1 MENDADNKILNKYKT
16 LITATG
22 TPKDRIIPISNGDDG
37 ETQIYQLLEKEKNAM
52 STEPWN
58 KLDKRLKIQK
68 LHSYAEK
75 YGRETGLP
83 QKEIKT
89 LKQFF
94 SECLTLNKLS
104 KVKEVDYNREN
115 GIINNIPGLFLNPT
129 SRMFTVRNLDSKA
142 SSIKSLTPKK
152 PVTPSIS
159 ENDCDENDA

>member
-1 MENDADNKILNKYKT
+1 MENDTDNKILNKYKS

-22 TPKDRIIPISNGDDG
+22 TPKERIIPVSSSESG
-37 ETQIYQLLEKEKNAM
+37 ETQIYELLEREKNSM

-58 KLDKRLKIQK
+58 KLDKRLRIQK

-83 QKEIKT
+83 HREIKL

-94 SECLTLNKLS
+94 SECLTQNKLS
-104 KVKEVDYNREN
+104 KVKDVEYNKDT
-115 GIINNIPGLFLNPT
+115 GIITHIPGLFLNST
-129 SRMFTVRNLDSKA
+129 TRMFTVRNLENKT

-152 PVTPSIS
+152 SITPSA
-159 ENDCDENDA
+159 NDDT

>member
-22 TPKDRIIPISNGDDG
+22 TPKDKIIPICNGDDG

-75 YGRETGLP
+75 YGRENGLP
-83 QKEIKT
+83 QKEIKS

-104 KVKEVDYNREN
+104 KVKDVDYDREQ
-115 GIINNIPGLFLNPT
+115 GSINNIPGLFLNPT
-129 SRMFTVRNLDSKA
+129 SRMFTVRNLDNKV
-142 SSIKSLTPKK
+142 SSFKSLTPKK
-152 PVTPSIS
+152 PVTPSVP
-159 ENDCDENDA
+159 EDEED

>member
-1 MENDADNKILNKYKT
+1 MNTDADNKILNKYKN

-22 TPKDRIIPISNGDDG
+22 TPKDRIIPLQSNDDG
-37 ETQIYQLLEKEKNAM
+37 ETQIYELLEKEKDNM

-75 YGRETGLP
+75 YGRENGLP
-83 QKEIKT
+83 QKEIKL

-104 KVKEVDYNREN
+104 KVKDVNYNRDT
-115 GIINNIPGLFLNPT
+115 GSIVNIAGLFFNKT
-129 SRMFTVRNLDSKA
+129 SNTFTFRNTDSKIT
-142 SSIKSLTPKK
+142 SLKSLTPKK
-152 PVTPSIS
+152 TDDD
-159 ENDCDENDA
+159 NDE